1 MPTSFQCIITTPEE
15 QLLDEQVGYVSLP
28 AWDGQLGVQH
38 LHAPLLV
45 KLGYGPLTL
54 TAEDG
59 SKKSFFVG
67 GGFAQVKDNI
77 LDVLTDEAL
86 PPERINR
93 AEAEA
98 ALAEA
103 QASKATGPNAIQRR
117 QNDLSRAR
125 AMIAMG

>member
-1 MPTSFQCIITTPEE
+1 MPTPFQCIITTPEE

-59 SKKSFFVG
+59 SKKRFFVG

-86 PPERINR
+86 PSERINR
-93 AEAEA
+93 AEAET

-103 QASKATGPNAIQRR
+103 QASKATGFNDLQRR

-125 AMIAMG
+125 AMIAM